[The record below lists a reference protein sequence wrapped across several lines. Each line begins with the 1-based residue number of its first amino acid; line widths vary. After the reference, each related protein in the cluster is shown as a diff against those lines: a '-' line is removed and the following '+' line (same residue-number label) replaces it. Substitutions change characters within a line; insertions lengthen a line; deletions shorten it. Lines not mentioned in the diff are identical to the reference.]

1 VWLKSFFNQL
11 SRIQSEMIKDG
22 KATLITGE
30 EIDLNSAGGLLAVN
44 IYMETLESA
53 KEAMV
58 GLARLGYKT
67 ENKVWDK
74 LQ

>member
-1 VWLKSFFNQL
+1 
-11 SRIQSEMIKDG
+11 
-22 KATLITGE
+22 
-30 EIDLNSAGGLLAVN
+30 
-44 IYMETLESA
+44 METLESA